1 MLDLNSVSVTLL
13 AVVCLTL
20 PAWEISCCHIDYIT
34 IRSGNQLNLHM
45 STPHLGWENHV
56 KYVLIVSAGGIKEG
70 DMFQNLRMTFELFG
84 QGRRVLWNWGRVGG
98 GSNVGGINK
107 FERNPNAL
115 TYLFSLP
122 KNSRP
127 QLDKSTN

>member
-1 MLDLNSVSVTLL
+1 M
-13 AVVCLTL
+13 
-20 PAWEISCCHIDYIT
+20 
-34 IRSGNQLNLHM
+34 
-45 STPHLGWENHV
+45 
-56 KYVLIVSAGGIKEG
+56 
-70 DMFQNLRMTFELFG
+70 FELFV
-84 QGRRVLWNWGRVGG
+84 QGRRVLWNRGRVGG